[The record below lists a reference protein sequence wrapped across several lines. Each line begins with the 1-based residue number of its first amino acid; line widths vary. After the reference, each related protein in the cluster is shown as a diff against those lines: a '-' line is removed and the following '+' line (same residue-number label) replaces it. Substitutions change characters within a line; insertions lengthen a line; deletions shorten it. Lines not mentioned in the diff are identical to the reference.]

1 MRTRGS
7 TRAFAALLA
16 AGIGLG
22 NAASAYAADVRP
34 FEPRF
39 QQRVRGD
46 ISIVTSDSPMSTT
59 TRPAGS
65 RLLFAGLYWGG
76 AARAATPVS
85 VQVGSAPPTPVAA
98 DALAAAPLVG
108 FGAVADVTELF
119 AGTGPSVDLFV
130 DRAAGVDWSLVT
142 AWSSPTEPLRD
153 LRVVDGLATVT
164 ASDPAA
170 VTVSGLSTPRRRAVD
185 PTVEVVSHGG
195 DAQGE
200 VEVQAGDTTV
210 TVPVEPVEADETLVA
225 AVTTASRAA
234 AVTDLGVS
242 TGVAPTTATAGGTV
256 TVTVDVS
263 NAGPDDQSGPAA
275 LTVSTSDGL
284 APDPVSLTS
293 TTGTCGLIGGRAVC
307 AVHPLP
313 AGGRAVVT
321 FDAELGAEA
330 TGPIG
335 ATARVLTPTADT
347 DPVPAN
353 DTARTDLESSAP

>member
-1 MRTRGS
+1 MSAS

-22 NAASAYAADVRP
+22 SAASASAAEVRP

-46 ISIVTSDSPMSTT
+46 ISIVTSDSRLSTT

-65 RLLFAGLYWGG
+65 TLLFAGLYWGG
-76 AARAATPVS
+76 AARAPTALS

-98 DALAAAPLVG
+98 DDLDAAPLLG

-130 DRAAGVDWSLVT
+130 DGPAAVDWSLVT

-170 VTVSGLSTPRRRAVD
+170 VTVSGLSTPRQRAVDD

-195 DAQGE
+195 DAHGE

-210 TVPVEPVEADETLVA
+210 TVPVELVEADETLVA

-242 TGVAPTTATAGGTV
+242 AGVSPTTATAGGTV

-263 NAGPDDQSGPAA
+263 NAGPDDQTGPAA
-275 LTVSTSDGL
+275 LTVLTSDGL
-284 APDPVSLTS
+284 APDPVSLRS
-293 TTGTCGLIGGRAVC
+293 TTGMCGLIDARVVC
-307 AVHPLP
+307 ALDPLP

-335 ATARVLTPTADT
+335 ATARVLAPTADT

-353 DTARTDLESSAP
+353 DTTRTDLESPAP

>member
-1 MRTRGS
+1 MSAS

-22 NAASAYAADVRP
+22 NAASASAAEVRP

-65 RLLFAGLYWGG
+65 TLLFAGLYWGG
-76 AARAATPVS
+76 AVRATTPVS
-85 VQVGSAPPTPVAA
+85 VQVGSAPPTPVTAEDL
-98 DALAAAPLVG
+98 DAVPLVG

-130 DRAAGVDWSLVT
+130 DGPAGVDWSLVT
-142 AWSSPTEPLRD
+142 AWSSPSEPLRD
-153 LRVVDGLATVT
+153 LRVVDGLATAT
-164 ASDPAA
+164 ASNPAA

-185 PTVEVVSHGG
+185 PMVEVVSHGG

-200 VEVQAGDTTV
+200 VEVQAGDSTA

-242 TGVAPTTATAGGTV
+242 ADVAPATAGAAGTV
-256 TVTVDVS
+256 KVTVDVS
-263 NAGPDDQSGPAA
+263 NAGPDDQTGPAT

-284 APDPVSLTS
+284 QPDPVSLT
-293 TTGTCGLIGGRAVC
+293 TTAGMCGLTDGRAVC
-307 AVHPLP
+307 AVDPLP
-313 AGGRAVVT
+313 AGGRAVVM
-321 FDAELGAEA
+321 FDAELRTEA
-330 TGPIG
+330 PGPIG
-335 ATARVLTPTADT
+335 ATARALTPMSDT

-353 DTARTDLESSAP
+353 DTARTELESPDP

>member
-1 MRTRGS
+1 MRSAS

-22 NAASAYAADVRP
+22 NAASASAAEVRP

-65 RLLFAGLYWGG
+65 TLLFAGLYWGG
-76 AARAATPVS
+76 AARATTPVS
-85 VQVGSAPPTPVAA
+85 MQVGSAPPTLVAA
-98 DALAAAPLVG
+98 EDLDAVPLVG

-130 DRAAGVDWSLVT
+130 NGPAGVDWSLVT

-153 LRVVDGLATVT
+153 LRVVDGLATAT

-195 DAQGE
+195 DARGE
-200 VEVQAGDTTV
+200 VEVQAGDTTA
-210 TVPVEPVEADETLVA
+210 TVPVEAVEADETLVA
-225 AVTTASRAA
+225 AVTTAGRAA

-242 TGVAPTTATAGGTV
+242 ADVAPATAGAAGTV

-263 NAGPDDQSGPAA
+263 NAGPDDQTGPAT
-275 LTVSTSDGL
+275 LTVSTSEGL
-284 APDPVSLTS
+284 EPDPVSLA
-293 TTGTCGLIGGRAVC
+293 TTAGTCGLIGGRAVC
-307 AVHPLP
+307 AVDPLP

-321 FDAELGAEA
+321 FDAGLGLEA
-330 TGPIG
+330 AGQIG
-335 ATARVLTPTADT
+335 ATARVLTPTSDT

-353 DTARTDLESSAP
+353 DTAPTDLESPAP

>member
-1 MRTRGS
+1 MRMSAS

-16 AGIGLG
+16 AGIGLS
-22 NAASAYAADVRP
+22 NAASASAAEVRP

-46 ISIVTSDSPMSTT
+46 ISIVTSDSLMSTI

-65 RLLFAGLYWGG
+65 TLLFAGLYWGG
-76 AARAATPVS
+76 AARATTPVS

-98 DALAAAPLVG
+98 EDLDAVPLVG
-108 FGAVADVTELF
+108 FGAVADVTALF

-130 DRAAGVDWSLVT
+130 DGPAGVDWSLVT
-142 AWSSPTEPLRD
+142 AWSPPTEPLRD
-153 LRVVDGLATVT
+153 LRVVDGLATGT
-164 ASDPAA
+164 ASDPVA

-185 PTVEVVSHGG
+185 PTVEVVSHGA
-195 DAQGE
+195 DARSE
-200 VEVQAGDTTV
+200 VAVKAGDTTA

-234 AVTDLGVS
+234 AMTDLGVS
-242 TGVAPTTATAGGTV
+242 ADVATTAAAGGTV

-263 NAGPDDQSGPAA
+263 NAGPDDQTRPAA
-275 LTVSTSDGL
+275 LTVSTSEGL
-284 APDPVSLTS
+284 EPDPVSLA
-293 TTGTCGLIGGRAVC
+293 TTAGTCGLIGGRAVC
-307 AVHPLP
+307 AVDPLP

-321 FDAELGAEA
+321 FDAELSVEA
-330 TGPIG
+330 PGPIG
-335 ATARVLTPTADT
+335 ATARVLTPTSDT

-353 DTARTDLESSAP
+353 DTTRTDLESSAP

>member
-1 MRTRGS
+1 MSAS
-7 TRAFAALLA
+7 TSAFAALLA

-22 NAASAYAADVRP
+22 NAASASAAEVRP

-65 RLLFAGLYWGG
+65 TLLFAGLYWGG
-76 AARAATPVS
+76 AASAPTALS
-85 VQVGSAPPTPVAA
+85 VQVGSAPPTPVPA
-98 DALAAAPLVG
+98 DALAAAPLLG

-153 LRVVDGLATVT
+153 LRVVDGLATAT
-164 ASDPAA
+164 ASDPAV

-195 DAQGE
+195 DAHGE
-200 VEVQAGDTTV
+200 VEVQAGDTTA

-234 AVTDLGVS
+234 AVTDLGVIADF
-242 TGVAPTTATAGGTV
+242 APATASAAGTV

-263 NAGPDDQSGPAA
+263 NAGPDDQTGPAT
-275 LTVSTSDGL
+275 LTVSSSEGL
-284 APDPVSLTS
+284 EPDPVSLA
-293 TTGTCGLIGGRAVC
+293 TTAGTCGLIGGRAVC
-307 AVHPLP
+307 AVDPLP

-321 FDAELGAEA
+321 FDAELGVEA
-330 TGPIG
+330 PGQIG
-335 ATARVLTPTADT
+335 ATARVLTPTSDT

-353 DTARTDLESSAP
+353 DTARTDLESPAP

>member
-1 MRTRGS
+1 MCGS

-16 AGIGLG
+16 LGSGLG
-22 NAASAYAADVRP
+22 SAASASAAEVRP

-39 QQRVRGD
+39 QQRVSGD

-65 RLLFAGLYWGG
+65 TLLFAGLYWGG
-76 AARAATPVS
+76 AARAPTALS

-98 DALAAAPLVG
+98 DDLDAAPRG

-119 AGTGPSVDLFV
+119 AGTGPAVDVFV
-130 DRAAGVDWSLVT
+130 VGPAGLDWSLVT

-153 LRVVDGLATVT
+153 LRVVDGLVTTT

-170 VTVSGLSTPRRRAVD
+170 VTVSGLSMPRRRAVD
-185 PTVEVVSHGG
+185 PTVQVVSHGG
-195 DAQGE
+195 EARGD
-200 VEVQAGDTTV
+200 VEVRAGDSTV
-210 TVPVEPVEADETLVA
+210 TVPVEPVEAEETLVA

-242 TGVAPTTATAGGTV
+242 ADIAPTKASAAGTV

-263 NAGPDDQSGPAA
+263 NAGPDDQTGPAT

-284 APDPVSLTS
+284 QPDPVSLT
-293 TTGTCGLIGGRAVC
+293 TTAGMCGLTDGRAVC
-307 AVHPLP
+307 AVDPLP

-321 FDAELGAEA
+321 FDAELRTEPP
-330 TGPIG
+330 GPIA
-335 ATARVLTPTADT
+335 ATARALTPMSDT

-353 DTARTDLESSAP
+353 DTARTDLESPAP